1 MASPVFSA
9 RSSLVVVVLILS
21 VYLLSAKS
29 QFTVFGRKAVEHNV
43 SINLDR
49 AVFTVNEKFLSVAI
63 DSGILRHHW
72 SPYVNFTSEKLYT
85 LAKGLSPA
93 FLRVG
98 GTSEDFLI
106 YDDSKDFQTF
116 QNFSNFTISHA
127 DLDKIHLLSSKA
139 DWDVMFGL
147 NVFLR
152 GKDGSWNASN
162 AKEIMQYVADHGY
175 HFGWE
180 LGNEPNL
187 FKKFNKSI
195 SPEELTADFTTL
207 REILKSN
214 PGFGNFLVGPD
225 VTRILN
231 HSKSG
236 IYLERSISSE
246 ELAEDFHT
254 LRAIL
259 EGSPQF
265 GNYLVGPDM
274 ATVTS
279 EKTGSF
285 LRSFFTHAKDVI
297 DAVTWHQYYV
307 NGRTCSEKDFYNPEV
322 LDYFLHEVSEANS
335 ILDGIKSGFSR
346 WLGETS
352 SAYGGGASGLSD
364 RYVAGFMWLDKLGLA
379 ARFKHEVVVRQTFV
393 KGNYSLL
400 DDDLDPNP
408 DYWLSLLHKRLV
420 GEKVLDVSG
429 QTEEKR
435 KVRVYAHCSSSQYP
449 LGSVTLLALNVLL
462 DTPVVLKLN
471 GELKGKDVDVYLL
484 TPENGDLL
492 TKTVKLNGKVLKLVD
507 DRTLPDLAP
516 KSVPGDE
523 PLNLPPLTFGFYV
536 IPKASASACG

>member
-1 MASPVFSA
+1 MASPVFTA

-72 SPYVNFTSEKLYT
+72 SPYVNLTSEKLYT

-225 VTRILN
+225 VTCILN

-236 IYLERSISSE
+236 IYLE
-246 ELAEDFHT
+246 
-254 LRAIL
+254 
-259 EGSPQF
+259 
-265 GNYLVGPDM
+265 
-274 ATVTS
+274 
-279 EKTGSF
+279 
-285 LRSFFTHAKDVI
+285 SFFTLAKDVI

-492 TKTVKLNGKVLKLVD
+492 TKTVRLNGKDLKLVD

>member
-9 RSSLVVVVLILS
+9 RSSLVMVVLILS

-180 LGNEPNL
+180 LGNEPDL
-187 FKKFNKSI
+187 FW
-195 SPEELTADFTTL
+195 
-207 REILKSN
+207 R
-214 PGFGNFLVGPD
+214 FG
-225 VTRILN
+225 
-231 HSKSG
+231 
-236 IYLERSISSE
+236 RSISSE

-364 RYVAGFMWLDKLGLA
+364 RYVAGFM
-379 ARFKHEVVVRQTFV
+379 
-393 KGNYSLL
+393 
-400 DDDLDPNP
+400 
-408 DYWLSLLHKRLV
+408 
-420 GEKVLDVSG
+420 
-429 QTEEKR
+429 
-435 KVRVYAHCSSSQYP
+435 
-449 LGSVTLLALNVLL
+449 
-462 DTPVVLKLN
+462 
-471 GELKGKDVDVYLL
+471 
-484 TPENGDLL
+484 
-492 TKTVKLNGKVLKLVD
+492 
-507 DRTLPDLAP
+507 
-516 KSVPGDE
+516 
-523 PLNLPPLTFGFYV
+523 
-536 IPKASASACG
+536 